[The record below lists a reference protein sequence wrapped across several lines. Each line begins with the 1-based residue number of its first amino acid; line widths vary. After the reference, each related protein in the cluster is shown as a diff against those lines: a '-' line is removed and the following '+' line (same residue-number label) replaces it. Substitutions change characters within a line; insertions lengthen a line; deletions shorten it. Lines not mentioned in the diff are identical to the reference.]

1 MALTT
6 VKPSP
11 ACGICRSES
20 STSNFSVAIR
30 WSASRTPTTAT
41 TSNPSRSSAVC
52 NIWRTASSSSA
63 SKILSTFTAFS
74 LPAEKCCTSGF
85 PADYE
90 ISPTLSVQNCSAGDA
105 QALTRLVPRWVQT
118 AGFIEYNGGS
128 ELHSSSLKVCFAGL
142 SDLTKST
149 LEVSWSSW
157 LEFASKL
164 RRSGPRLT
172 TLNEGMTVEHQ
183 FFPGTSSAAKK
194 ALGRPQAAW
203 NEGND

>member
-1 MALTT
+1 MSSACERMTDRASSSSGYPLSTSVTASGWVWRMALTT

-20 STSNFSVAIR
+20 STSKFSVAIR

-90 ISPTLSVQNCSAGDA
+90 IPPTLSVQNCSAGDA
-105 QALTRLVPRWVQT
+105 QALTRLVP
-118 AGFIEYNGGS
+118 
-128 ELHSSSLKVCFAGL
+128 
-142 SDLTKST
+142 
-149 LEVSWSSW
+149 
-157 LEFASKL
+157 
-164 RRSGPRLT
+164 
-172 TLNEGMTVEHQ
+172 
-183 FFPGTSSAAKK
+183 
-194 ALGRPQAAW
+194 
-203 NEGND
+203 